1 MYNDDII
8 RDNYSQISEW
18 YDAMYVDDKI
28 YQKEARQ
35 IDELIAEYK
44 QSEGNNL
51 LDLGCGTGPHIKYW
65 AYKYNVVG
73 LDNNIQMLKHACES
87 CPQRMFVCG
96 DMFNFSHLANFDIVT
111 CLYGS
116 IGYAENI
123 EMMEHAISCVSK
135 CLNSGGI
142 YILVPGELKEFF
154 KEKVFIKTK
163 KSPSNGISFRK
174 IEMIKRV
181 NDKKGIICMNHK
193 ITRDEHTQT
202 YKFDMPIS
210 LFSRNDYCK
219 ALTKNGFS
227 IKEEKATTEFRMGAF
242 VCVKE

>member
-1 MYNDDII
+1 MYDGKII
-8 RDNYSQISEW
+8 RDNYFQISAW
-18 YDAMYVDDKI
+18 YDAMYVDDEI
-28 YQKEARQ
+28 YKKEASQ
-35 IDELIAEYK
+35 VDELINKYK
-44 QSEGNNL
+44 HSAGNNL

-65 AYKYNVVG
+65 ADKYNVVG

-87 CPQRMFVCG
+87 WPQKMFVCG
-96 DMFNFSHLANFDIVT
+96 DMFNFSHLANFDIAT

-123 EMMEHAISCVSK
+123 EMMEHGIACVSK

-142 YILVPGELKEFF
+142 YILAAGELKESF
-154 KEKVFIKTK
+154 EERVIIKTK
-163 KSPSNGISFRK
+163 KISTNNIGFRK

-181 NDKKGIICMNHK
+181 DENKGIICMNHK
-193 ITRDEHTQT
+193 ISTNEHTQT

-210 LFSRNDYCK
+210 LFSKSDYRK

-227 IKEEKATTEFRMGAF
+227 IKEEKTTTEFRMGAF